1 MKAVIKKSG
10 LEVFVRED
18 ITPQN
23 NWNAGKIIKEHL
35 KEITL

>member
-18 ITPQN
+18 ITPKSTWKYGETIN
-23 NWNAGKIIKEHL
+23 TIIYDNE
-35 KEITL
+35 